1 MRANLKEKWGR
12 ITRMKRFTKIAA
24 GVLSLT
30 MLLSFCS
37 CSSHKTHSGRE
48 YSDEESKPELRTT
61 EVTVPPDITEPT
73 EPSDATDPAK
83 PTPTPAPTYNRGN
96 GITDMTMFIAL
107 VGSEKN
113 YDNEIR
119 EIIAEKTGV
128 RVTESYL
135 TGITTDEA
143 IDTII
148 ASGQYPDFIYAGSE
162 SYKLYENGSLVA
174 WDPYLEIYP
183 ELKALYSDDEW
194 NMFRQDDGHIYWANV
209 FDNHYKKN
217 TETVHNGC
225 AFWIQ
230 VRVLEWAGYPEIE
243 TLDQYFELLEKYT
256 EANPEM
262 PDGSAVIPYTTLC
275 ESWRYYSIEC
285 APMYLDGY
293 PNEGSAIVNI
303 DDGPYDP
310 VVVDYNTTDTAQK
323 YFKKLNEEYNKGMID
338 PDFATQNYD
347 EYIAKLSTG
356 RVLGM
361 CDYYWDFAYSL
372 MGEYTQYRTASDGST
387 YTLSDIGCDYVPLG
401 LVAEEGMS
409 QQWHTYEEQ
418 RDYSSGTAVTIG
430 CIDPDLAFKFMN
442 DLLTQEV
449 HDLRFWGY
457 EGKDYYI
464 DDTGLFY
471 RTPDMRLNWSDSEF
485 KAMHTCE
492 YSYLP
497 NWHGMSR
504 DGINRMRPEEQPSEY
519 KSTLPEA
526 VVRCFEAY
534 DADNYVDFIGS
545 EYVERMPWTPLYT
558 WSNNLSYDTPEGLA
572 WQQIGEC
579 KHKWL
584 PQLVTSRNFD
594 KSWKQYMDEYA
605 KCNPELFIAAAQEE
619 VYNRLNDAL
628 SRGWSI

>member
-1 MRANLKEKWGR
+1 MA
-12 ITRMKRFTKIAA
+12 FA
-24 GVLSLT
+24 

-37 CSSHKTHSGRE
+37 CSTRHNHSGRE
-48 YSDEESKPELRTT
+48 YSDEDSKPELRTT
-61 EVTVPPDITEPT
+61 EVTDPVVYPDPT
-73 EPSDATDPAK
+73 EPSDPSDPAK
-83 PTPTPAPTYNRGN
+83 PTATPAPTYNRN
-96 GITDMTMFIAL
+96 DGITDMTMFIAMA
-107 VGSEKN
+107 GSEKT

-119 EIIAEKTGV
+119 ELIAQKTGV

-135 TGITTDEA
+135 PAITQEEA

-148 ASGQYPDFIYAGSE
+148 ASGQYPDFIYAGTE
-162 SYKLYENGSLVA
+162 TYKLYESGSLVA

-183 ELKALYSDDEW
+183 DLKALYTDDEW
-194 NMFRQDDGHIYWANV
+194 DMFRQDDGHIYWANV
-209 FDNHYKKN
+209 FENHYGKN

-243 TLDQYFELLEKYT
+243 TLDQYFDLLEKYT
-256 EANPEM
+256 AANPEM
-262 PDGSAVIPYTTLC
+262 PDGQAVIPYTSLC
-275 ESWRYYSIEC
+275 ESWRYYCLEC

-293 PNEGSAIVNI
+293 PNEGCAIVNI

-347 EYIAKLSTG
+347 EYITKLSSG

-372 MGEYTQYRTASDGST
+372 MGVYTQSKTASDGST
-387 YTLSDIGCDYVPLG
+387 YTLSGIGCDYVPLG

-409 QQWHTYEEQ
+409 QQWHTYGESI
-418 RDYSSGTAVTIG
+418 DYSSGTAVTIG
-430 CIDPDLAFKFMN
+430 CIDPDLAFRFMN
-442 DLLTQEV
+442 DLLSQEV
-449 HDLRFWGY
+449 HDLRFWGV
-457 EGKDYYI
+457 EGVDYYV
-464 DDTGLFY
+464 DDMGLFY
-471 RTPDMRLNWSDSEF
+471 RTPDMRLNWSNSDYKVKHS
-485 KAMHTCE
+485 CE

-504 DGINRMRPEEQPSEY
+504 DGINRMRPEEQPYEF

-534 DADNYVDFIGS
+534 GADNYVEFIGS
-545 EYVERMPWTPLYT
+545 DYVERMPWTPLYT
-558 WSNNLSYDTPEGLA
+558 WSNNLAYDTPEGSA

-584 PQLVTSRNFD
+584 PQLVVSKNFD
-594 KSWKQYMDEYA
+594 RSWQQYMDEYA
-605 KCNPELFIAAAQEE
+605 KCNPEVFISATQEE
-619 VYNRLNDAL
+619 VYWRLNDAL